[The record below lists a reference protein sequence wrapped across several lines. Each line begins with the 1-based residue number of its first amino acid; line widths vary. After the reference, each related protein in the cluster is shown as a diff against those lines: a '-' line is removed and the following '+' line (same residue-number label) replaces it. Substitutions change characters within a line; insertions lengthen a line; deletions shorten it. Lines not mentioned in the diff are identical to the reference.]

1 MIPLLPVSPVHPSES
16 GIYFTCGAFIIC
28 NYAKFSL
35 FFRQF
40 HKNMQAYRKHFFPK
54 VVSCFLIFSHP
65 GEKTRIKVLRVFTLL
80 LHNISKALIF
90 KKRLCNRAHRMVDH
104 SDCPDQI
111 IIHPL
116 SGSEAAFH
124 NIL

>member
-54 VVSCFLIFSHP
+54 VVSCFLIFRTP
-65 GEKTRIKVLRVFTLL
+65 EKNTYKSPACFYSSPPQYFEGPHL
-80 LHNISKALIF
+80 
-90 KKRLCNRAHRMVDH
+90 
-104 SDCPDQI
+104 Q
-111 IIHPL
+111 
-116 SGSEAAFH
+116 EAS
-124 NIL
+124 LQSCSQDG

>member
-54 VVSCFLIFSHP
+54 VVSCFLIFRTP
-65 GEKTRIKVLRVFTLL
+65 EKKHV
-80 LHNISKALIF
+80 
-90 KKRLCNRAHRMVDH
+90 
-104 SDCPDQI
+104 
-111 IIHPL
+111 
-116 SGSEAAFH
+116 
-124 NIL
+124 

>member
-1 MIPLLPVSPVHPSES
+1 MIPLLPVSPVHPSER

-65 GEKTRIKVLRVFTLL
+65 GEKTRVKVLSVFAIVLTGLL
-80 LHNISKALIF
+80 IIRIA
-90 KKRLCNRAHRMVDH
+90 
-104 SDCPDQI
+104 QI
-111 IIHPL
+111 R
-116 SGSEAAFH
+116 
-124 NIL
+124 

>member
-54 VVSCFLIFSHP
+54 VVSGFLIFSHP
-65 GEKTRIKVLRVFTLL
+65 GEKTRVKVLSVFAFLFYY
-80 LHNISKALIF
+80 ISKSSSSRSVFAIVLTGLLII
-90 KKRLCNRAHRMVDH
+90 RIA
-104 SDCPDQI
+104 QI
-111 IIHPL
+111 R
-116 SGSEAAFH
+116 
-124 NIL
+124 